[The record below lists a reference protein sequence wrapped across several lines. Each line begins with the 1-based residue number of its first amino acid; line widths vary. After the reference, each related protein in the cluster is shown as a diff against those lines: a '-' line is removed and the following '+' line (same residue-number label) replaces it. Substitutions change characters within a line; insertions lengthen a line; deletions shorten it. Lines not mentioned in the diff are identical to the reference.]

1 MQKIACIII
10 FLLILPYYN
19 IGQSKFQLVTLP
31 LPNGENGTFHLHPSP
46 ILPTALQEKYPSI
59 IAQEGTAIIKDTQY
73 RAKITQSQQG
83 IIGWVYGGGQEIA
96 IYSTPEDHGKFN
108 VKQVLDATDQL
119 AACGIKESIAVEL
132 PDFRL
137 NARSNAANVPLL
149 QYRMAL
155 ACTGEYARSI
165 GSTKEAVLAKMVAAL
180 QVLNEIY
187 ERELS
192 ITFTLIEENDK
203 LIFLDPTT
211 DPYEDARDAKML
223 LSTNTGILNQHIS
236 VDDYDIGHVFT
247 IGCDDGIGGIAQLS
261 SVCSNVKGNGVT
273 CFASNNLVSIVT
285 RVMAHEIGH
294 QFSAQ
299 HTWSNCPPVL
309 SDPDQASQLAPSSA
323 IEPGSGSTIMSYAGA
338 CGNANVQSFVDNY
351 FSIRS
356 LEEMIYFSRGSR
368 GGECATEINIDNQ
381 SPSISLP
388 YPAGLYIPIA
398 TPFELTADA
407 TDPDGDTL
415 LYCWEQYDT
424 GPTSPLGMPI
434 GNAPAFRSF
443 PPTTSSTR
451 IFPAIKNVIFDTPDK
466 TEALP
471 QTDRDFTF
479 RCTVRDEHQ
488 GRSAV
493 EWASLDFRATSNAG
507 PFEVTYPTERNIQLT
522 GGAQMEVLWE
532 VANTELP
539 PVNCQLVDIF
549 LSLDGGYTYPLLLAQ
564 NSPNDGRATVFLPD
578 TTAPLARVKV
588 AAADNI
594 FFNISQYSFSISKAT
609 APGFAVAI
617 LPESNLEV
625 CLPSIIRF
633 DVLTSSVLGY
643 NEPIQ
648 LSAEGAF
655 PEGTTIQFTSNP
667 VLPGAASQLQLTPP
681 DDISGTFEG
690 KIMLRSGSFP
700 VVELPFTYSTLSNN
714 FDDLLLAHPA
724 NGSSDVEQNP
734 TFAWNP
740 SLNAASYQIQVSTQP
755 QMDPL
760 VIDREDLTTDTF
772 LNNVPLESN
781 QLFFWRLIPKN
792 ECAPTQGTPI
802 QAFHTLNN
810 VCEIAAATDVPINI
824 SGTGLPEVISTIN
837 IPFEGVVNDVN
848 IPLIKANYQPVN
860 SLQVSLISPSGT
872 EVMLFDR
879 ECGNTVNLLVGFDD
893 QAGFPLECPP
903 DDGIVFQP
911 LNPLSAF
918 KGENVKGNWQLKVKV
933 ARSGFGASGGLD
945 GWQLEVCASFNP
957 QAPSLQTN
965 TQLGVRPGM
974 RNTIT
979 RDYLLTTDPDNTS
992 SELTYTL
999 VTTPQSGTLSLD
1011 GGTLEIGDSF
1021 SQADIDQNL
1030 LRYQNIVDDASTD
1043 GFTFVVQDGTG
1054 GWIPI
1059 TRFELVV
1066 DENAITNRID
1076 EEWNQEW
1083 HIFPNP
1089 ADQAVHIHLERPLE
1103 DKTWVTV
1110 SDALGRPVTQLT
1122 LEKGTVGNIPLKMN
1136 GSLPSGKYVIGLFS
1150 EKGQSHKSFIILP
1163 N

>member
-1 MQKIACIII
+1 MQKIASIII

-31 LPNGENGTFHLHPSP
+31 LPNGETGTFHLQSSS

-96 IYSTPEDHGKFN
+96 IYSTPEDYGKFN

-137 NARSNAANVPLL
+137 KARSHATHVPLL

-180 QVLNEIY
+180 QVLNEIF

-388 YPAGLYIPIA
+388 YPTGLYIPIA
-398 TPFELTADA
+398 TPFELTANA
-407 TDPDGDTL
+407 SDPDGDTL

-493 EWASLDFRATSNAG
+493 EWATLDFRATSNAG

-539 PVNCQLVDIF
+539 PVNCQLVNIF

-594 FFNISQYSFSISKAT
+594 FFNISQYSFSISKAS
-609 APGFAVAI
+609 APGFSATI
-617 LPESNLEV
+617 LPESKLDV
-625 CLPSIIRF
+625 CLPSIISF
-633 DVLTSSVLGY
+633 DVLTSSVLSY

-648 LSAEGAF
+648 LSAEGSF
-655 PEGTTIQFTSNP
+655 PEGTTIQFTTNP
-667 VLPGAASQLQLTPP
+667 VLPGAASQLQITPP
-681 DDISGTFEG
+681 ADISGTFEG
-690 KIMLRSGSFP
+690 KIMLQSGSLP
-700 VVELPFTYSTLSNN
+700 AVELPFTYSTLSNN
-714 FDDLLLAHPA
+714 FDDLHLVHPA

-734 TFAWNP
+734 TFVWNP
-740 SLNAASYQIQVSTQP
+740 SQNASSYQIQVSTQP

-760 VIDREDLTTDTF
+760 IIDREDLTTDTF

-792 ECAPTQGTPI
+792 ECAPTQGTPLR
-802 QAFHTLNN
+802 AFHTLNN
-810 VCEIAAATDVPINI
+810 VCETATATDVPINI

-837 IPFEGVVNDVN
+837 IPFEGIVNDVN

-860 SLQVSLISPSGT
+860 SLQVSLTSPAGT

-903 DDGIVFQP
+903 DDGIVFKP

-918 KGENVKGNWQLKVKV
+918 KGENVKGNWLLKVKV

-945 GWQLEVCASFNP
+945 AWQLEVCASFDP
-957 QAPSLQTN
+957 KAPSLQTN
-965 TQLGVRPGM
+965 SPLGVRPGM

-979 RDYLLTTDPDNTS
+979 RDYLLTADPDNTA

-999 VTTPQSGTLSLD
+999 VTIPQSGILSLE
-1011 GGTLEIGDSF
+1011 GMPLEVGHSF

-1030 LRYQNIVDDASTD
+1030 LRYQNIVDDATTD

-1059 TRFELVV
+1059 TPFELVV
-1066 DENAITNRID
+1066 DENAITNRIE
-1076 EEWNQEW
+1076 EEWNQKW
-1083 HIFPNP
+1083 QIFPNP
-1089 ADQAVHIHLERPLE
+1089 TDQAISIHLKKPLE
-1103 DKTWVTV
+1103 TKTKLTV
-1110 SDALGRPVTQLT
+1110 SDQLGRPVTQLI
-1122 LEKGTVGNIPLKMN
+1122 LEKGAAGNIPLKVN
-1136 GSLPSGKYVIGLFS
+1136 RSLPSGKYIISLFS
-1150 EKGQSHKSFIILP
+1150 DKGQSHKSFIILP

>member
-1 MQKIACIII
+1 MQV
-10 FLLILPYYN
+10 
-19 IGQSKFQLVTLP
+19 VTLP
-31 LPNGENGTFHLHPSP
+31 LPNGEKGTFHLHPSS
-46 ILPTALQEKYPSI
+46 ILPPALQEKYPSI
-59 IAQEGTAIIKDTQY
+59 SAREGTAIIKDTQY

-83 IIGWVYGGGQEIA
+83 ISGWVYGGGQEIA
-96 IYSTPEDHGKFN
+96 IHSSPGDQTSFTVSPVMN
-108 VKQVLDATDQL
+108 TLDEL
-119 AACGIKESIAVEL
+119 ASCGIKEAIVNEL
-132 PDFRL
+132 PDIQL
-137 NARSNAANVPLL
+137 QARSYSADSPLL

-165 GSTKEAVLAKMVAAL
+165 GTTKEAVLAKMVAAL

-192 ITFTLIEENDK
+192 ITFILIEENDK
-203 LIFLDPTT
+203 LIFLDPAT
-211 DPYEDARDAKML
+211 DPYEDAKDAKML
-223 LSTNTGILNQHIS
+223 LSTNTGILNQQIS
-236 VDDYDIGHVFT
+236 VNDYDIGHVFT
-247 IGCDDGIGGIAQLS
+247 LGCDDGIGGIAQLS

-309 SDPDQASQLAPSSA
+309 NDPDQASQLAPSSA

-338 CGNANVQSFVDNY
+338 CGSANIQTFVDNY

-368 GGECATEINIDNQ
+368 GGDCATAINIDNQ
-381 SPSISLP
+381 SPSINFP
-388 YPAGLYIPIA
+388 YASGFFIPIA
-398 TPFELTADA
+398 TPFELKATA
-407 TDPDGDTL
+407 TDPDGDSL

-443 PPTTSSTR
+443 PPTTQSNR

-479 RCTVRDEHQ
+479 RCTVRDQHQ

-493 EWASLDFRATSNAG
+493 EWATLDFRATSTAG

-522 GGAQMEVLWE
+522 GGTQMEVLWE
-532 VANTELP
+532 VANTSLP
-539 PVNCQLVDIF
+539 PVNCQMVDIF

-594 FFNISQYSFSISKAT
+594 FFNISQYSFSISNAT
-609 APGFAVAI
+609 APGFTASL
-617 LPESNLEV
+617 LPESKLEV
-625 CLPSIIRF
+625 CLPATLPF
-633 DVLTSSVLGY
+633 DLLTSSVLGY
-643 NEPIQ
+643 QEPIQ
-648 LSAEGAF
+648 LSAEGTF
-655 PEGTTIQFTSNP
+655 PEGTLIQLTNHP
-667 VLPGAASQLQLTPP
+667 VLPGTASQLQITPP
-681 DDISGTFEG
+681 DDVSGTFEG
-690 KIMLRSGSFP
+690 TIILQSGNLP
-700 VVELPFTYSTLSNN
+700 TVELPFTYSTLSNN
-714 FDDLLLAHPA
+714 FDDLTLVHPA

-734 TFAWNP
+734 TFEWDP
-740 SLNAASYQIQVSTQP
+740 SQNASSYQIQVSTQP
-755 QMDPL
+755 QMEPL
-760 VIDREDLTTDTF
+760 IIDREDLLSDTF

-781 QLFFWRLIPKN
+781 QLFFWRLIPN
-792 ECAPTQGTPI
+792 NDCTPTLGTPL

-810 VCEIAAATDVPINI
+810 ICESKTATDVPINI

-837 IPFEGVVNDVN
+837 IPFDGVVNDVN

-872 EVMLFDR
+872 AVTLFDR
-879 ECGNTVNLLVGFDD
+879 ECGNTVNLAVGFDD

-903 DDGIVFQP
+903 DDGIVFKP
-911 LNPLSAF
+911 LNPLSVF
-918 KGENVKGNWQLKVKV
+918 KGENAKGDWKLKVKV

-945 GWQLEVCASFNP
+945 AWQLEICASFEPQNP
-957 QAPSLQTN
+957 TLKIN
-965 TQLGVRPGM
+965 GKLGVRPGM

-979 RDYLLTTDPDNTS
+979 RDFLLTTDPDNTS
-992 SELTYTL
+992 SEITYTL
-999 VTTPQSGTLSLD
+999 VTIPESGILSLKEVP
-1011 GGTLEIGDSF
+1011 LAIGNTF

-1030 LRYQNIVDDASTD
+1030 LRYQNTVMDATTD
-1043 GFTFVVQDGTG
+1043 GFTFVVRDGTG

-1059 TRFELVV
+1059 TPFELVL
-1066 DENAITNRID
+1066 DDNAVTNRLE
-1076 EEWNQEW
+1076 EEWNPEW

-1089 ADQAVHIHLERPLE
+1089 AEQGVFIHLKEPLE
-1103 DKTWVTV
+1103 ARTRLTV
-1110 SDALGRPVTQLT
+1110 IDLLGRPITQLV
-1122 LEKGTVGNIPLKMN
+1122 LEKGVAGNIPLEMN
-1136 GSLPSGKYVIGLFS
+1136 RTLPSGKYTVGLFS
-1150 EKGQSHKSFIILP
+1150 DKGQSHKSFIILS